1 VNTRDFALW
10 KRLVSTSLSLALLF
24 ASLSTLSAQASA
36 EVFQKLGR
44 DNFDPLN
51 DLRFDHET
59 RNMTIR
65 IFESNKD
72 LVIVNLTFA
81 TSITNSTFASSNIL
95 LRVKF
100 MPALTGDFKGRT
112 GNIWLEAPKTP
123 YQGAV
128 KIPAVASSYVSE
140 KSLPNDPRKDMSAC
154 GARTWMDDVPGRN
167 MVSFEFSRNCF
178 DLPNLFWGV
187 SQIES
192 DTFNSTLVKDV
203 RFTPSEPFFID
214 MSSVPKPPKVIPKKD
229 QTVSASIAQSQYFVD
244 NTSIQ
249 VVASSSSGGALS
261 YSSKTPEVCFVTP
274 TGLIQPKSAGS
285 CQVAVSAPGS
295 ETLNPAPAVTV
306 TVNLIKKSQT
316 LYFNPPDTAYL
327 SQGSIS
333 LAISSE
339 FNLPIQVVSTT
350 PAVCS
355 FPYPS
360 DPTRVEFLRVGTCG
374 FIVSQAGNFLYNP
387 REGSASFFINADPK
401 PAPTSK
407 PTPTPK
413 PKPKPTPK
421 PKPAPTS
428 KPTPKPKPSVVIS
441 GSATTGPG
449 GGGGSEIVIV
459 GPGEVSKI
467 TITCVKR
474 GAKDIKITNTKPKC
488 PRGYTRK
495 K

>member
-1 VNTRDFALW
+1 MSTRDLTPW
-10 KRLVSTSLSLALLF
+10 KRLVNSTLSLALLF
-24 ASLSTLSAQASA
+24 ASLSALSAQASV

-44 DNFDPLN
+44 DNFDPIN

-81 TSITNSTFASSNIL
+81 ASITNSTFASSNIL

-100 MPALTGDFKGRT
+100 MPSLTGDFKGRT

-140 KSLPNDPRKDMSAC
+140 KSLPTDPRKDMSAC

-178 DLPNLFWGV
+178 DLPNLFWAV

-192 DTFNSTLVKDV
+192 DTFNSALVKDV
-203 RFTPSEPFFID
+203 RFTPSEPFYID
-214 MSSVPKPPKVIPKKD
+214 MNSVPKPPKVIPKKD
-229 QTVSASIAQSQYFVD
+229 QAVSASIAQSQYFVD
-244 NTSIQ
+244 DTSIQ
-249 VVASSSSGGALS
+249 VLASSSGGGALTFNS
-261 YSSKTPEVCFVTP
+261 RSPEICSITP
-274 TGLIQPKSAGS
+274 TGLIQPKAAGS

-295 ETLNPAPAVTV
+295 DTLNPAGPVVLTL
-306 TVNLIKKSQT
+306 NLTRKTQN
-316 LYFNPPDTAYL
+316 LYFNPPGTVYL
-327 SQGSIS
+327 SQSPIN

-339 FNLPIQVVSTT
+339 FNLPVQVVSTT
-350 PAVCS
+350 PTVCS

-360 DPTRVEFLRVGTCG
+360 DPARVEFLRVGTCG
-374 FIVSQAGNFLYNP
+374 FIVSQAGNFVYNP

-401 PAPTSK
+401 SA
-407 PTPTPK
+407 PTPK
-413 PKPKPTPK
+413 PGTTPK
-421 PKPAPTS
+421 PKSTPKPTT
-428 KPTPKPKPSVVIS
+428 KPTPKPKPSIIIS
-441 GSATTGPG
+441 GTATTAPG
-449 GGGGSEIVIV
+449 GTGGSVIKPKGTGGGNQ
-459 GPGEVSKI
+459 I
-467 TITCVKR
+467 TIICVKR
-474 GAKDIKITNTKPKC
+474 GKKNITVTNAKPKC
-488 PRGYTRK
+488 PAGYTK